1 MPGIFQT
8 KTFDFNRSVAIPP
21 LNAVFHPPQIPGTNI
36 TLTHEQFE
44 NLKMTEECK
53 SQNEK

>member
-44 NLKMTEECK
+44 NLKM
-53 SQNEK
+53 